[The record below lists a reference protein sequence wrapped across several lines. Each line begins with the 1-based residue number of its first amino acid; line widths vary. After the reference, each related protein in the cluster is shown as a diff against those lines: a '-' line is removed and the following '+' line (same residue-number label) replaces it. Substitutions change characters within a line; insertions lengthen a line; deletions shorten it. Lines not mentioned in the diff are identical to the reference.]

1 MASNLFVYDS
11 LMIRGFLFSFAVNP
25 SIEDVDAFI
34 KSELHPRFEFVE
46 QKMKMSVYRVD
57 KVINES
63 MK

>member
-1 MASNLFVYDS
+1 
-11 LMIRGFLFSFAVNP
+11 MIRGFLFSFAVNP